1 MLYELS
7 KGFLAQGCSH
17 SKVVHVDQEGIDL
30 DNLVKGGTSLLEDS
44 LEVGNALSSLLLNG
58 ALNQVALSVTGD
70 LARAVDGGRGLDG
83 LGLWQSSE
91 SIESLGTG
99 PG

>member
-30 DNLVKGGTSLLEDS
+30 DS